1 MHRFLALLSSIAL
14 AACAGS
20 TARGPQPELM
30 FVQISGPL
38 EQSYPAGD
46 IEVQYGMQIEN
57 RGQGGITLRR
67 IEVESVG
74 AGGAYRLLRASYYFN
89 TTVPSQTAGEVT
101 FWAKAIALGD
111 SMSDDARAP
120 ITVRGTAFFESPE
133 GSFRKVF
140 VKMLPQAD
148 GSFR

>member
-1 MHRFLALLSSIAL
+1 MHRLLTLLSIIAFT
-14 AACAGS
+14 ACAGNP
-20 TARGPQPELM
+20 ARGPQPELM

-38 EQSYPAGD
+38 EQNYPAGD
-46 IEVQYGMQIEN
+46 IEVQYGMRIEN

-74 AGGAYRLLRASYYFN
+74 SGGAYRLLRESYYFN

-120 ITVRGTAFFESPE
+120 ITVRGTAFFESPD

-140 VKMLPQAD
+140 VKMLPQAGD
-148 GSFR
+148 SFR